1 MWHGTML
8 RYQTVVGLVGLA
20 KCLERNKDIYF
31 EVLRIAASVVDE
43 VHILGNLRWWQF
55 WLEGQGATCW
65 WERMSREVGSQG
77 GEETA
82 AGRGELRFS
91 IRLTWWAP
99 YNSSLVLQT
108 SIWSTLSVKVV
119 GGLGRL

>member
-1 MWHGTML
+1 METL
-8 RYQTVVGLVGLA
+8 ALTAVVVSSPSWLSVKACGVAWNHVEVPNGCRVGRS
-20 KCLERNKDIYF
+20 C

-82 AGRGELRFS
+82 AGRGELEVF
-91 IRLTWWAP
+91 
-99 YNSSLVLQT
+99 Y
-108 SIWSTLSVKVV
+108 
-119 GGLGRL
+119 